1 MSGHNC
7 PTRLVGGLGATGVRR
22 LRQYA
27 RAWWLVLGAV
37 LPIALSTYLLPARAE
52 AAGPVETI
60 TVTLSPSSIVA
71 DGVSTSAA
79 TAALSYG
86 GVPVPG
92 QTVAFSSG
100 DPGIKFGPTIDNL
113 DGTYTATLTGST
125 AVGAPT
131 VKATSQW
138 AGQTASG
145 EATLTQTP
153 GPAKNMTLS
162 LTPRSIIA
170 DGTSFAVATAIVADA
185 HGNPVPMDTVV
196 FSSSDPGERIVETGN
211 NGNGTY
217 SAVIRSST
225 TPGPVAITATDIAVN
240 LSVRSDLSQTASG
253 SMMSL
258 VTMQW
263 TFQYTPAYTKVL
275 SLVVNG
281 LPAGAEVLVG
291 CHGRGCPFTKHVSVI
306 SQTKRCGPKGRRKC
320 PTDGTI
326 ELAGHF
332 RKRRL
337 HIGTRI
343 TVAITRPQWIGKSY
357 TFDTRAGRAPRVHV
371 TCLAP
376 GTTRPG
382 APC

>member
-1 MSGHNC
+1 V
-7 PTRLVGGLGATGVRR
+7 RL
-22 LRQYA
+22 
-27 RAWWLVLGAV
+27 WLVLGAL
-37 LPIALSTYLLPARAE
+37 LPIALGTYLLPARAE

-79 TAALSYG
+79 TATLSYG
-86 GVPVPG
+86 GVPLPG
-92 QTVAFSSG
+92 QTVAFSSS
-100 DPGIKFGPTIDNL
+100 DRSVQFGPATDNL

-125 AVGAPT
+125 AVGTPT
-131 VKATSQW
+131 ITATSQW

-153 GPAKNMTLS
+153 GPAKNISLI

-170 DGTSFAVATAIVADA
+170 DGSSFAIATATVADA

-196 FSSSDPGERIVETGN
+196 FSSSDPDERVVESGN

-225 TPGPVAITATDIAVN
+225 MPGLVAITATDTGAN
-240 LSVRSDLSQTASG
+240 LSVRSELSQTASG

-263 TFQYTPAYTKVL
+263 TFHYTLAYTKVL

-281 LPAGAEVLVG
+281 APAGAEVLIG
-291 CHGRGCPFTKHVSVI
+291 CHGRGCPFAKHVSVI
-306 SQTKRCGPKGRRKC
+306 SPTKRCGPKARRNCAADK
-320 PTDGTI
+320 TI

-332 RKRRL
+332 RKRGL
-337 HIGTRI
+337 HVGTRI
-343 TVAITRPQWIGKSY
+343 TVAITRPQWIGKY
-357 TFDTRAGRAPRVHV
+357 YMFDTRAGRAPRVQV
-371 TCLAP
+371 ACLAP
-376 GTTRPG
+376 GRTHPG

>member
-1 MSGHNC
+1 ML
-7 PTRLVGGLGATGVRR
+7 REVLRR
-22 LRQYA
+22 IGYCGRRTVSRPRQCA
-27 RAWWLVLGAV
+27 GTVWLVLGAV
-37 LPIALSTYLLPARAE
+37 LPIALSTGLLPARAE

-79 TAALSYG
+79 TATLAFG
-86 GVPVPG
+86 GVPLPG
-92 QTVAFSSG
+92 QTVAFSSSDRG
-100 DPGIKFGPTIDNL
+100 VQFGPAIDNL

-125 AVGAPT
+125 AVGTPT
-131 VKATSQW
+131 ITATSRW

-170 DGTSFAVATAIVADA
+170 DGNSFAIATATVADA

-196 FSSSDPGERIVETGN
+196 FSSSDSRERVAQSRN

-225 TPGPVAITATDIAVN
+225 APGLVAITATDTAAN
-240 LSVRSDLSQTASG
+240 LSVRSELSQTPGG
-253 SMMSL
+253 SIMSL

-263 TFQYTPAYTKVL
+263 TFHYTPAYTKVL
-275 SLVVNG
+275 SLVVDG
-281 LPAGAEVLVG
+281 APAGAEVLVG
-291 CHGRGCPFTKHVSVI
+291 CHGRGCPFTKPLSVI
-306 SQTKRCGPKGRRKC
+306 SGANRCGPKGRRRC
-320 PTDGTI
+320 ATDKTI
-326 ELAGHF
+326 ELAHDF
-332 RKRRL
+332 RKRALRV
-337 HIGTRI
+337 GTRI
-343 TVAITRPQWIGKSY
+343 TVAITRPQWIGKY
-357 TFDTRAGRAPRVHV
+357 YVFDTRAGRAPRVQV

>member
-1 MSGHNC
+1 
-7 PTRLVGGLGATGVRR
+7 
-22 LRQYA
+22 
-27 RAWWLVLGAV
+27 
-37 LPIALSTYLLPARAE
+37 
-52 AAGPVETI
+52 VETI

-79 TAALSYG
+79 TATLAFG
-86 GVPVPG
+86 GVPLPG
-92 QTVAFSSG
+92 QTVAFSSSDRG
-100 DPGIKFGPTIDNL
+100 VQFGPAIDNL

-125 AVGAPT
+125 AVGTPT
-131 VKATSQW
+131 ITATSRW

-170 DGTSFAVATAIVADA
+170 DGNSFAIATATVADA

-196 FSSSDPGERIVETGN
+196 FSSSDSRERVAESRN

-225 TPGPVAITATDIAVN
+225 APGLVAITATDTAAN
-240 LSVRSDLSQTASG
+240 LSVRSELSQTASG

-263 TFQYTPAYTKVL
+263 TFHYTPAYTKVL
-275 SLVVNG
+275 ALVVDG
-281 LPAGAEVLVG
+281 APAGAEVLIG
-291 CHGRGCPFTKHVSVI
+291 CHGRGCPFTKPLSVI
-306 SQTKRCGPKGRRKC
+306 SGANRCGPKGRRRC
-320 PTDGTI
+320 ATDKTI
-326 ELAGHF
+326 ELAHDF
-332 RKRRL
+332 RKRGLRV
-337 HIGTRI
+337 GTRI
-343 TVAITRPQWIGKSY
+343 TVAITRPQWIGKY
-357 TFDTRAGRAPRVHV
+357 YVFDTRAGRAPRVQV

-382 APC
+382 SPC